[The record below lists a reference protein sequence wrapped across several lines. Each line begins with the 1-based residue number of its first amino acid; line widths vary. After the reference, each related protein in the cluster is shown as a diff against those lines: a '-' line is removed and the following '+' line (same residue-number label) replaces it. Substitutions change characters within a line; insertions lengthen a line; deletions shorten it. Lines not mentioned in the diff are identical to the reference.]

1 MRHLPIN
8 ELKYRLDSLI
18 VKLRYK
24 IVDPGVVKR
33 KKGVK
38 STIIEILVLILISPI
53 WILVAR
59 LLGAGDDVIGILM
72 IVYALIYSGIMISM
86 LRGLPDPTDWC

>member
-1 MRHLPIN
+1 MVI
-8 ELKYRLDSLI
+8 S
-18 VKLRYK
+18 V
-24 IVDPGVVKR
+24 VACVKR

-38 STIIEILVLILISPI
+38 STIIDILVIILISPV

-59 LLGAGDDVIGILM
+59 LLRAGDDVIGVLM

-86 LRGLPDPTDWC
+86 VRGLSDPTDWC